1 MQEYIRELQEKAGLT
16 EEQAT
21 KAVTVLIEKVKSKIP
36 EPLQGM
42 VEHVFADNGEGLS
55 IQDKLKSFQQNTKEG
70 L

>member
-21 KAVTVLIEKVKSKIP
+21 RAVAVLIEKVKSKIP

-42 VEHVFADNGEGLS
+42 VENIFADQEEGMSL
-55 IQDKLKSFQQNTKEG
+55 QDKLKRFQQKTQEG